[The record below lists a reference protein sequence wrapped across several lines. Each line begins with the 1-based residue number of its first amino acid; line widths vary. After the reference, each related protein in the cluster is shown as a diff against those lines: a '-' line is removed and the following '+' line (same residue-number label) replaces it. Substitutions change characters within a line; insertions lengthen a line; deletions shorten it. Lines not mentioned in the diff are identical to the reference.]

1 MGFHRFVRGLIGR
14 LSAALLIVL
23 LAWPATASAPR
34 PALPELAA
42 APADT
47 DGLAPRPTTAPAVEP
62 AIAPTGLVTPPAFEV
77 QCPLVGFCAAV
88 VQRVADRSSRAPV
101 RPKAAPAVLRL

>member
-23 LAWPATASAPR
+23 LAWPASAPR
-34 PALPELAA
+34 PALPEQAA
-42 APADT
+42 SSAHA
-47 DGLAPRPTTAPAVEP
+47 DGLAPTPAKAPSVEP
-62 AIAPTGLVTPPAFEV
+62 AIAPTGLATPPAFEV
-77 QCPLVGFCAAV
+77 QRPLVGFRAV
-88 VQRVADRSSRAPV
+88 VLQWIADRSFRVPV